1 MRRTIVA
8 IGLVVAGSMIGC
20 GSRSAKLDE
29 KPQVVGVLPIGNN
42 LVYVQSTGV
51 AQRLDVMAPE
61 PKPQTS
67 RIAIT
72 AAPRTVVTRP
82 RSTETPQDLTR
93 PDEILILSDGKRDS
107 YGQVQQAP
115 ALTAMDAAGN
125 TRVYELTQSGQQ
137 LQVSDDG
144 NYAVLFN
151 ATADSTASELLSNPN
166 EIALVDLK
174 QAPSNGNNPSIRSLG
189 AVGGS
194 VQGVWFPEPMP
205 IAGDTQPRQ
214 LALFSFP
221 GGISLMDLS
230 KLQSPD
236 IKEIKMELP
245 GWVPATGSAS
255 APVSDVVV
263 DKDASKIYLR
273 NGTSSNVMVISF
285 QAIDS
290 SAQGDSGV
298 GNDFQPSFNY
308 LGVGGVPSAF
318 AVYSEPESNVQRLVA
333 AVGTNVVVVNSDS
346 NTTTTVP
353 LQYSATK
360 IMLFMGTSPT
370 DSSNAQ
376 RALLYGIGQGGVSFI
391 DLKNLEQNKSRAVQT
406 VAFGATVG
414 AVMSVPAMANSLLLF
429 FSAGG
434 LGVLDLQTRH
444 WSPID
449 SAIGIQSAI
458 ADPSTSLSR
467 VWVATPKDSRVGYLD
482 LAPTLHTDGITLD
495 NPVEH
500 FFRVDAAG
508 VQKVVVT
515 HDQVGGAV
523 TIFDA
528 QTPVRQTA
536 HKLEG
541 FLLSGILN

>member
-1 MRRTIVA
+1 MQRTLVA
-8 IGLVVAGSMIGC
+8 IGLLVAGSMLGC

-29 KPQVVGVLPIGNN
+29 KPQVVGVLPLGTD
-42 LVYVQSTGV
+42 LLYVQSTGV
-51 AQRLDVMAPE
+51 AQRLNVMASE

-72 AAPRTVVTRP
+72 AAPRTVVKRP
-82 RSTETPQDLTR
+82 GV
-93 PDEILILSDGKRDS
+93 DEILILSDGTQDS
-107 YGQVQQAP
+107 YGQVQQKP
-115 ALTAMDAAGN
+115 ALTAMDAAGH

-144 NYAVLFN
+144 NYAVLLS
-151 ATADSTASELLSNPN
+151 ATADSTSGELLTNPN
-166 EIALVDLK
+166 EIALVDLT
-174 QAPSNGNNPSIRSLG
+174 QSPDNGTNPSIRSLG

-194 VQGVWFPEPMP
+194 VQGVWFTESMT
-205 IAGDTQPRQ
+205 IAGTPRQ

-230 KLQSPD
+230 KLQSPEVR
-236 IKEIKMELP
+236 EIKMELP
-245 GWVPATGSAS
+245 GWVPAAGSKS
-255 APVSDVVV
+255 APVSDIVA
-263 DKDASKIYLR
+263 DKAASKIYLR
-273 NGTSSNVMVISF
+273 NAVSSNVMVISF
-285 QAIDS
+285 QPIDT
-290 SAQGDSGV
+290 SAQGDGGP

-308 LGVGGVPSAF
+308 LGVTGVPSAF

-333 AVGTNVVVVNSDS
+333 AVGTNVVVVNSDT
-346 NTTTTVP
+346 NTTTPVP
-353 LQYSATK
+353 LQYSATQ
-360 IMLFMGTSPT
+360 IELFDGTSPT
-370 DSSNAQ
+370 DNNTAK

-391 DLKNLEQNKSRAVQT
+391 DLKNLEQNKTRAVQT

-414 AVMSVPAMANSLLLF
+414 AVMQVPAMSNSRLLF
-429 FSAGG
+429 FGSAG
-434 LGVLDLQTRH
+434 LGVIDLQTRH

-467 VWVATPKDSRVGYLD
+467 VWVATPRDKRVGYLD

-500 FFRVDAAG
+500 FFRLDATG

-515 HDQVGGAV
+515 HDQVGGAI

-536 HKLEG
+536 RKLEG